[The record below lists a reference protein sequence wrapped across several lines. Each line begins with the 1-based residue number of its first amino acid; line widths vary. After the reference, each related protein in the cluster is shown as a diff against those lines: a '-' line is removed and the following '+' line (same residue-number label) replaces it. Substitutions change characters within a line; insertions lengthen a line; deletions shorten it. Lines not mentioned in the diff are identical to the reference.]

1 MKTILKLLVT
11 ALSVVLLTYVLPGV
25 YVDGFFDAFIVAVV
39 LAILRLIVR
48 PVLVFLT
55 LPATIVSL
63 GLFLFVINA
72 CIILMAD
79 YFVSGFSV
87 SGFFTALIFSILL
100 SFVQSFLHKI
110 LGTEEEED

>member
-11 ALSVVLLTYVLPGV
+11 ALSVVLLTYLLPGV
-25 YVDGFFDAFIVAVV
+25 GVGGFFDAFIVAVV
-39 LAILRLIVR
+39 LAVLRLIVR

-79 YFVSGFSV
+79 YFVTGFRV
-87 SGFFTALIFSILL
+87 NGFFWALIFSILL
-100 SFVQSFLHKI
+100 SFVQSVLHKI
-110 LGTEEEED
+110 LGTEEEE